1 MSQNFTDDCYAA
13 THVRATD
20 LQAFE
25 NNFAALKS
33 SFSGSSAPSN
43 AVAGML
49 WYDTSTGFLKVRN
62 TDNTTWI
69 SIYDVVNDVVP
80 SNKVVLASL
89 INGILTADATGRA
102 KMADLFV
109 TNAKINDVS
118 GSKITDNTISS
129 AKYQD
134 NSVNTTKLAP
144 GVSTLWNWTCGHYA
158 GQYVDFSDGGEKE
171 TSCSF
176 ANIGTST
183 YKKMFY
189 NYLYI
194 PSTCKYVVLAVRAGS
209 QSYSCYIRFN
219 CNGTAGSLCSP
230 KYNSGLQ
237 YAVGATL
244 DISAQGGAWRP
255 CYIEVIGVSGSPGVY
270 ISSFNVTWYGA

>member
-1 MSQNFTDDCYAA
+1 MSQNFTDDCYAS

-118 GSKITDNTISS
+118 GTKITDNTIST
-129 AKYQD
+129 AKIQNNVVTPSKMAAGSSYLWQWSYAKAD
-134 NSVNTTKLAP
+134 LDAYET
-144 GVSTLWNWTCGHYA
+144 GVVLYGVTNG
-158 GQYVDFSDGGEKE
+158 
-171 TSCSF
+171 
-176 ANIGTST
+176 T
-183 YKKMFY
+183 YKVWQRA
-189 NYLYI
+189 YLYI
-194 PSTCKYVVLAVRAGS
+194 PSGAKYVVLGVRAS
-209 QSYSCYIRFN
+209 VQHYPANWRIN
-219 CNGTAGSLCSP
+219 VNGTAGSVAQPTNNAGFNNAYGSP
-230 KYNSGLQ
+230 
-237 YAVGATL
+237 L
-244 DISAQGGAWRP
+244 DISSQAGAWRL
-255 CYIEVIGVSGSPGVY
+255 CTIELSGAGGDSVPTAVA
-270 ISSFNVTWYGA
+270 FTVTWYGA

>member
-1 MSQNFTDDCYAA
+1 MSQNFTDDCYAS

-62 TDNTTWI
+62 TANTTWI

-134 NSVNTTKLAP
+134 NSISTNKLLA
-144 GVSTLWNWTCGHYA
+144 GSSNLWEWTCGHYA
-158 GQYVDFSDGGEKE
+158 GQLVDFSDGGEAE
-171 TSCSF
+171 TYCYF
-176 ANIGTST
+176 TNIGTST

-194 PSTCKYVVLAVRAGS
+194 PSTCKYVVLGVRASTINYG
-209 QSYSCYIRFN
+209 CYIRFN

-230 KYNSGLQ
+230 PKGAGLKY
-237 YAVGATL
+237 ATGSAL

-255 CYIEVIGVSGSPGVY
+255 CYIEVIGVSGSPGVS

>member
-1 MSQNFTDDCYAA
+1 MSQNFTDDCYAS

-62 TDNTTWI
+62 TNNTTWI

-118 GSKITDNTISS
+118 GTKITDNTIST
-129 AKYQD
+129 AKIQNNVVTPSKMAAGSSYLWQWSYAVAD
-134 NSVNTTKLAP
+134 LDKYET
-144 GVSTLWNWTCGHYA
+144 GVVLSG
-158 GQYVDFSDGGEKE
+158 V
-171 TSCSF
+171 
-176 ANIGTST
+176 ANGT
-183 YKKMFY
+183 YKVWQRA
-189 NYLYI
+189 YLYI
-194 PSTCKYVVLAVRAGS
+194 PSGAKYVVLGVRAS
-209 QSYSCYIRFN
+209 AQHYPANWRIN
-219 CNGTAGSLCSP
+219 VNGTVGSVAQPTYDAGINNAYGSP
-230 KYNSGLQ
+230 
-237 YAVGATL
+237 L
-244 DISAQGGAWRP
+244 DISSQAGAWRL
-255 CYIEVIGVSGSPGVY
+255 CKIELSGAGGDPGVVAVA
-270 ISSFNVTWYGA
+270 FTVTWYGA

>member
-1 MSQNFTDDCYAA
+1 MSQNFTDDCYAS

-62 TDNTTWI
+62 TDNTTWV

-134 NSVNTTKLAP
+134 NSISTNKLLA
-144 GVSTLWNWTCGHYA
+144 GSSNLWEWTCGHA
-158 GQYVDFSDGGEKE
+158 GG
-171 TSCSF
+171 
-176 ANIGTST
+176 
-183 YKKMFY
+183 
-189 NYLYI
+189 
-194 PSTCKYVVLAVRAGS
+194 VL
-209 QSYSCYIRFN
+209 
-219 CNGTAGSLCSP
+219 GSL
-230 KYNSGLQ
+230 L
-237 YAVGATL
+237 
-244 DISAQGGAWRP
+244 IS
-255 CYIEVIGVSGSPGVY
+255 
-270 ISSFNVTWYGA
+270 VT